1 MSSPANSKRRHS
13 LYLPACFQLV
23 SLSSLVS
30 LQWLRM
36 CLRRSLLPYLW
47 HLYLSVTSIQHHNPL
62 VWRILRLQ
70 VTSLFEHT
78 LAASPYTKTVAGMSN
93 RSIYPTVPLAALAT
107 LATLATLASCRTL
120 IHGDDCRIRGLKA
133 VWGLRGEGISKWL
146 DSMQLLCQGTLE
158 GFPCPSRTVKSS
170 MSWPRKMM

>member
-13 LYLPACFQLV
+13 LYLPPCFQLV
-23 SLSSLVS
+23 SLSSLIS
-30 LQWLRM
+30 LQWLWM

-47 HLYLSVTSIQHHNPL
+47 HLYLSGDIDSASQRTCLENTETSSHIFAL
-62 VWRILRLQ
+62 
-70 VTSLFEHT
+70 TYFSCF
-78 LAASPYTKTVAGMSN
+78 KTVAEMSN

-107 LATLATLASCRTL
+107 LTTLAALASCRTL

-158 GFPCPSRTVKSS
+158 GFPCPSRTVKSL